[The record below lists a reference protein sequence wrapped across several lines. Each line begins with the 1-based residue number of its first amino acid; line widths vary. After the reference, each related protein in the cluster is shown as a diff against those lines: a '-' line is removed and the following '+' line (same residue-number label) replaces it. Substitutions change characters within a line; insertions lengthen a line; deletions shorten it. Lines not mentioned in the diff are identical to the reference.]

1 MGGHLAL
8 RAVAERQV
16 DPDALVLVAPMLGLR
31 PGRMPM
37 GLLHGFAKGMTALG
51 DPARPAWKWDEKPG
65 VPPADRIDLLTHDE
79 ERYADELWWRAHRP
93 ELRMGPPSWRWME
106 RAFASMRALQEP
118 GILEAITIPVLML
131 ATSEDRLVD
140 STAIA
145 DATHRL
151 PNGELLQFGAEA
163 RHEILR
169 EVDAVRDRAIGA
181 IDEFLDRSARNPE

>member
-1 MGGHLAL
+1 
-8 RAVAERQV
+8 
-16 DPDALVLVAPMLGLR
+16 
-31 PGRMPM
+31 
-37 GLLHGFAKGMTALG
+37 
-51 DPARPAWKWDEKPG
+51 
-65 VPPADRIDLLTHDE
+65 
-79 ERYADELWWRAHRP
+79 
-93 ELRMGPPSWRWME
+93 MGPPSWRWME